1 MASDSS
7 PPASSS
13 STTSYCSTR
22 GGAKGVSF
30 ENVVLGGLAEDRGLY
45 VPEVLPSVSA
55 QELAEWRKLAFPE
68 LAFKIMSKYISTE
81 EIPSDDLLDLCKRS
95 ATNFRTEEVTPVVRV
110 GKAWVLELFHGPTF
124 AFKDVALQ
132 FLGNLFEYFLLRR
145 RAKGEE
151 AGLTILG
158 ATSGDTGS
166 AAIYGLRGKAHVNCF
181 IMFPEGR
188 VSEIQERQMTTVPD
202 ANIHCVSVEGSFDDC
217 QDIVKAAFADKPFRE
232 EVKLGAVNSIN
243 WARVLAQMTYY
254 FWAHF
259 RVSEAL
265 EAAGEPLEEGSGLSY
280 SVPTG
285 NFGDVL
291 AGYYAKRMGLPVDR
305 LVVAVNENDILHRFF
320 STGKYWREGVVPTLA
335 PSMDICVSSNFERY
349 LFHLS
354 GDDGEV
360 LAGWLKSFE
369 ATGQLTLEGEL
380 LDQAQSAFSSSR
392 VVTEDNLATI
402 KQFWDEKSYLLCP
415 HSSVGAKA
423 PLQLGMPEGKTV
435 VLATAHPAKF
445 PDAVKKVVPDLPPAP
460 EALQVL
466 WDLPTR
472 STKMPNDLKKVEEF
486 MLETL
491 KA

>member
-1 MASDSS
+1 MVSDSS
-7 PPASSS
+7 APASSS
-13 STTSYCSTR
+13 NASPATTSYCSTR
-22 GGAKGVSF
+22 GGANGVSF

-45 VPEVLPSVSA
+45 VPEELPSVSA
-55 QELAEWRKLAFPE
+55 QELSEWRKLAFPE
-68 LAFKIMSKYISTE
+68 LAFQVMSKYISTD
-81 EIPSDDLLDLCKRS
+81 EIPSDDLLELCKKS
-95 ATNFRTEEVTPVVRV
+95 AVNFRTEEVTPVVRV
-110 GKAWVLELFHGPTF
+110 GKAWILELFHGPTF

-166 AAIYGLRGKAHVNCF
+166 AAIYGLRGKAHVDCF

-265 EAAGEPLEEGSGLSY
+265 EAAGDPLEEGAGLSY

-305 LVVAVNENDILHRFF
+305 LVVAAHDYHQARRFF

-354 GDDGEV
+354 GDDGE
-360 LAGWLKSFE
+360 
-369 ATGQLTLEGEL
+369 
-380 LDQAQSAFSSSR
+380 
-392 VVTEDNLATI
+392 
-402 KQFWDEKSYLLCP
+402 
-415 HSSVGAKA
+415 
-423 PLQLGMPEGKTV
+423 
-435 VLATAHPAKF
+435 
-445 PDAVKKVVPDLPPAP
+445 
-460 EALQVL
+460 
-466 WDLPTR
+466 
-472 STKMPNDLKKVEEF
+472 
-486 MLETL
+486 
-491 KA
+491 

>member
-1 MASDSS
+1 MVSDSS
-7 PPASSS
+7 A

-30 ENVVLGGLAEDRGLY
+30 EDVVLGGLAEDRGLY
-45 VPEVLPSVSA
+45 VPEELPTVSTE
-55 QELAEWRKLAFPE
+55 ELAEWRKLTFPE
-68 LAFKIMSKYISTE
+68 LAFSVMSKYISTD

-95 ATNFRTEEVTPVVRV
+95 AVNFRSKDVTPVVRV
-110 GKAWVLELFHGPTF
+110 GEAWVLELFHGPTF

-202 ANIHCVSVEGSFDDC
+202 QNIHCVSIEGSFDDC
-217 QDIVKAAFADKPFRE
+217 QDIVKAAFADKPFRD

-265 EAAGEPLEEGSGLSY
+265 EAGGDPLEEGSGLSY

-305 LVVAVNENDILHRFF
+305 LVVAVNENDILDRFF

-360 LAGWLKSFE
+360 LAGWLKGFE
-369 ATGQLTLEGEL
+369 AT
-380 LDQAQSAFSSSR
+380 AFVAAYVHTAVSFIHRRRCSW
-392 VVTEDNLATI
+392 A
-402 KQFWDEKSYLLCP
+402 
-415 HSSVGAKA
+415 SVGAKA
-423 PLQLGMPEGKTV
+423 PLQLGMPESRTV

-445 PDAVKKVVPDLPPAP
+445 PDAVKKVVKDLPPAP

-472 STKMPNDLKKVEEF
+472 KTNMPNDLKKVQEF